1 MVLPTRR
8 SIGWSMLG
16 QPVKARALR
25 LLADEQ
31 GYDGEA
37 ACAAVLHAL
46 RHEVSPYG
54 AEVDRAIGRALGE
67 AYREA
72 LAPAAE
78 AVRALAA
85 AYVEQMRRVA
95 EQLGPFMADV
105 QRGRTRPQPW
115 VRPLDGRRRA
125 RG

>member
-1 MVLPTRR
+1 
-8 SIGWSMLG
+8 MLG

-31 GYDGEA
+31 GYDGA
-37 ACAAVLHAL
+37 AAVEVVLHAL
-46 RHEVSPYG
+46 RHEASPYG
-54 AEVDRAIGRALGE
+54 AEVDRAIGRSLGE
-67 AYREA
+67 NFRAV

-78 AVRALAA
+78 AVAALAA

-95 EQLGPFMADV
+95 EQLGPFLADV
-105 QRGRTRPQPW
+105 ERGRTRPQPW